1 MVRVFR
7 HRKNNEGAEVYELLL
22 GRFQRKP
29 NRTSRNK
36 VKVSVVQSCP
46 TLCDLMDYILP
57 SSSVHEI
64 L

>member
-7 HRKNNEGAEVYELLL
+7 HRKNNEGAEVYELL

-46 TLCDLMDYILP
+46 TLCDLMDYNLP